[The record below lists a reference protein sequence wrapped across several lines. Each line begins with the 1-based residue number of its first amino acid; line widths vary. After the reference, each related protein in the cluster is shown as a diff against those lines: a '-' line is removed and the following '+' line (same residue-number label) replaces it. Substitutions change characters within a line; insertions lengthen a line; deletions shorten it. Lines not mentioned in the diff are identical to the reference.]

1 MANNIHYTF
10 DFVDKENI
18 EKNKLK
24 LDLKL
29 IEVEAADPVEAKEK
43 ILNLLMKLNS
53 KIITVRP
60 VTKEDR
66 NEY

>member
-1 MANNIHYTF
+1 MENNIHYTF

>member
-24 LDLKL
+24 LDRKL

>member
-43 ILNLLMKLNS
+43 ILKLLMKLNS

>member
-43 ILNLLMKLNS
+43 ILNLLLKLNS

-60 VTKEDR
+60 VTNEDR

>member
-43 ILNLLMKLNS
+43 ILKLL
-53 KIITVRP
+53 IT
-60 VTKEDR
+60 TQFHK
-66 NEY
+66 

>member
-1 MANNIHYTF
+1 MENNIHYTF

-43 ILNLLMKLNS
+43 ILKLLMKLNS